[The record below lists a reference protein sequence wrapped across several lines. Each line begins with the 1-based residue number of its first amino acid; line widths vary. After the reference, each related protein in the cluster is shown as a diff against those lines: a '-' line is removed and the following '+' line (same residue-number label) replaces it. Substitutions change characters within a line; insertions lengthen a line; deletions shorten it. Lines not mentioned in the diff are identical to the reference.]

1 MQVGDVLHIRP
12 NFYTEYMG
20 GNDGPRPARVVYIH
34 PLERFFVV
42 EFRSDRDLPWR
53 ETFFP
58 YNRRIA
64 DIVDK
69 SAPYLPQEKELF
81 AS

>member
-42 EFRSDRDLPWR
+42 EFRSDLGIPWR

-58 YNRRIA
+58 YNRRIEGTWTGPRR
-64 DIVDK
+64 ICQTK
-69 SAPYLPQEKELF
+69 RSCFE
-81 AS
+81 

>member
-34 PLERFFVV
+34 PLERFFRGGVPERPGHPLAGDV
-42 EFRSDRDLPWR
+42 FPIHTADRGHCGPVRTL
-53 ETFFP
+53 
-58 YNRRIA
+58 
-64 DIVDK
+64 
-69 SAPYLPQEKELF
+69 SA
-81 AS
+81 A